1 MNWHELNLLPQHRQ
15 VLEAAAIDPEV
26 AAGNVRS
33 VETIRDLPDPFRYM
47 GNRAVPAMLFTWNR
61 VNGDPPALQIR
72 PDSIP
77 EDAPDGWGKYRHAKG
92 HRNCFNCHP
101 LMRERVQDE
110 SSPIII
116 VEGTKQYLAAVSA
129 LAPGN
134 IAAVGIS
141 GCWGWSVDK
150 HPMPDLSHVPWG
162 REIYIAMDAD
172 LESNRKVWDA
182 TKRLADYLKGA
193 GAKRVKYIVLGE
205 EAGKSGLDDILGGID
220 PANRSQYLV
229 DLTRMALGKLPNRPA
244 AKETDDLSDS
254 EVSREFAYFMQGE
267 FKWAVN
273 KIKGTWYRWTGK
285 VWHSCPEDFIVQA
298 CKDWITAKRKEY
310 HDEAGKA
317 LAKGD
322 KEAYQKFMGKQQD
335 WGKIQSAS
343 RLRAVVSLTHAEP
356 GIVAEQADFD
366 RNPDLLNCNNG
377 IVDLRTG
384 ELGPHD
390 PDQFMTKITRANY
403 EPAAIHPD
411 WDSALS
417 GLPADVRPYFQLRCG
432 QAITGYMTPDDK
444 IVFSKG
450 SGENGKSTAMYGIQ
464 EALGEYVSVISERVV
479 ATDNG
484 NQHPTE
490 ITEMRGARFVLLEE
504 LPEEKRLA
512 IERVKKVT
520 SPQITARAI
529 AQDSMTWD
537 NTSSIFIGVNHDPI
551 IRETDHGTWRRLLK
565 LNWPFTFWA
574 PHEFDQRQAEGKISP
589 RDRRGD
595 LDLRD
600 RIKKGTLGRRE
611 AVLAWLVAG
620 AVDWYRGDQGAGR
633 APKGMGR
640 PPERV
645 ERDTS
650 AWRAASNP
658 MSAFCDE
665 SILPA
670 MGYSILKD
678 QFCEQFSDFLHG
690 NGNQPWGKTLIMS
703 RLTEHAK
710 DVMGANV
717 TASQQRVGSV
727 MVGEISMCPDAIAS
741 PPSKGVRCQFVT
753 GVRWKTDADFGPET
767 DGGPEDDLEPLPE
780 SPSSTPSE
788 QSERDPVLVVTGLPA
803 APPENPS
810 CIENSR
816 QTRDN
821 QDSSPLAVTEGPP
834 LPTQVRYV
842 RTYAELEPH
851 LAALLNAPRLGV
863 DVETTGLSRYHDNLC
878 TVQIAAPQGLVVIVD
893 CRPGRVPA
901 KALQPVL
908 DFAQLLIFHNGKFD
922 LQFLEKAGLRIPID
936 IGRRIAD
943 TMLRDQAIHA
953 GDKTIRHSLAD
964 LCQRYL
970 GRRLDKTEQTSDWS
984 GELSQEQIDYAARDA
999 MVLLPIHYEQEDI
1012 LERDG
1017 LLKAAQIDA
1026 RCLPAIAWLEMCG
1039 APFDRS
1045 AHALV
1050 TEKMGLQVARM
1061 NEELELLA
1069 RPTLDGMREKG
1080 IRWWP
1085 ASIKEEPEFLNW
1097 NSGQQVTEFFAERG
1111 TVIENVQ
1118 QATLARLDDPVARA
1132 LVERAGTYKLYTA
1145 FGEGLAEKVDPD
1157 GRIRANYSQCKTVTC
1172 RTSCSD
1178 PNLQQIP
1185 KRGEGVIFRTF
1196 FRAPGGRLL
1205 VRADYSQIELR
1216 MAAQISRDPVLMA
1229 AYENGEDLH
1238 AITARKVMGAE
1249 PGDKLARQR
1258 AKAGNFGLLYGMGAP
1273 GLQTYARNTYGVEM
1287 SLDEATEF
1295 RNAFFGEYKGLR
1307 KWHRSQSNHPVDTR
1321 TLAGRRRKNVLSYTE
1336 KLNTP
1341 VQGSAA
1347 DGMKLGLA
1355 LLFERKGQH
1364 PDAFPVLTV
1373 HDELVVEGPEES
1385 AAEVGV
1391 WLKKAMVDGMSQ
1403 ILTAVPV
1410 DVEVSANQTWKEE

>member
-33 VETIRDLPDPFRYM
+33 VEQIPDLPDPFRYM
-47 GNRAVPAMLFTWNR
+47 RSQAVPAMLFTWNR

-72 PDSIP
+72 PDNVS
-77 EDAPDGWGKYRHAKG
+77 EEKDGSWGKYRFAKG
-92 HRNCFNCHP
+92 HKNCFNCHP
-101 LMRERVQDE
+101 LMRDRVQDE

-129 LAPGN
+129 LARDK

-162 REIYIAMDAD
+162 RDVYICMDAD
-172 LESNRKVWDA
+172 LEINRKVWDA
-182 TKRLADYLKGA
+182 TRKLAEYLKSS
-193 GAKRVKYIVLGE
+193 GAKRVRFIVMGDQTQ
-205 EAGKSGLDDILGGID
+205 GLDDVLGGID
-220 PANRSQYLV
+220 PGRRLQHIHELLHMS
-229 DLTRMALGKLPNRPA
+229 LTRLPKRPTA
-244 AKETDDLSDS
+244 PDADDYSD
-254 EVSREFAYFMQGE
+254 VNLSREFAEVVLGE

-273 KIKGTWYRWTGK
+273 RDRGKWYRWSGK
-285 VWHSCPEDFIVQA
+285 VWHLTPIEDVQKVA
-298 CKDWITAKRKEY
+298 GDWILNKAAENYTEASRAIAGGDTEKAAKFS
-310 HDEAGKA
+310 GKA
-317 LAKGD
+317 NEWKKQKTRAKLAN
-322 KEAYQKFMGKQQD
+322 
-335 WGKIQSAS
+335 
-343 RLRAVVSLTHAEP
+343 VVALLGP
-356 GIVAEQADFD
+356 LDGIRAEQADFD

-377 IVDLRTG
+377 VVDLRTG
-384 ELGPHD
+384 EMMPHD
-390 PDQFMTKITRANY
+390 PDLFMTKITKANY
-403 EPAAIHPD
+403 EPNAVHTD
-411 WDSALS
+411 WDAALS

-432 QAITGYMTPDDK
+432 QAVTGYMTPDDK

-479 ATDNG
+479 ATDSG

-490 ITEMRGARFVLLEE
+490 ITSMRGARFVLLEE

-529 AQDSMTWD
+529 AENDVTWD
-537 NTSSIFIGVNHDPI
+537 NTSSIFIGVNHDPVI
-551 IRETDHGTWRRLLK
+551 KETDHGTWRRLLK
-565 LNWPFTFWA
+565 LNWPFTFWP
-574 PHEFDQRQAEGKISP
+574 PHEYDERQAQGKASP

-595 LDLRD
+595 TELRD
-600 RIKKGTLGRRE
+600 RIKRGTLGRRE

-620 AVDWYRGDQGAGR
+620 AVDWYRGDQAAGR
-633 APKGMGR
+633 PPKGMGR
-640 PPERV
+640 PPESV
-645 ERDTS
+645 ERDTR

-658 MSAFCDE
+658 MSAFCDAYLIP
-665 SILPA
+665 SVQH
-670 MGYSILKD
+670 SVLKD
-678 QFCEQFSDFLHG
+678 QFCEQFLEFLQG
-690 NGNQPWGKTLIMS
+690 NGSPPWGRPLIMS
-703 RLTEHAK
+703 RLKEHAK
-710 DVMGANV
+710 DVMGV
-717 TASQQRVGSV
+717 EVRDPQQRMGSA
-727 MVGEISMCPDAIAS
+727 MIGELSMHPDAIAS

-753 GVRWKTDADFGPET
+753 SLRWKVDSDYGPGDDEDPGEPET
-767 DGGPEDDLEPLPE
+767 PAPEGLAD
-780 SPSSTPSE
+780 TPSE
-788 QSERDPVLVVTGLPA
+788 QSGPEAVSTVRGLPA
-803 APPENPS
+803 ENLNSPTRIGSSPETP
-810 CIENSR
+810 
-816 QTRDN
+816 
-821 QDSSPLAVTEGPP
+821 DSADKLPLAVTEGPP

-863 DVETTGLSRYHDNLC
+863 DVETTGLSRFHDNLC

-953 GDKTIRHSLAD
+953 GDRTIRHSLAD
-964 LCQRYL
+964 LCERYL

-1012 LERDG
+1012 LEREG

-1026 RCLPAIAWLEMCG
+1026 RCLPAIAWLEMSG

-1050 TEKMGLQVARM
+1050 TERMGLQVAQM

-1069 RPTLDGMREKG
+1069 RPTLDLMSAEGM
-1080 IRWWP
+1080 RWWP
-1085 ASIKEEPEFLNW
+1085 KSIKEEPEFLNW
-1097 NSGQQVTEFFAERG
+1097 NSGSQVMAFFSRRG
-1111 TVIENVQ
+1111 VELQDVQ
-1118 QATLARLDDPVARA
+1118 QTTLARVDDPIAQA
-1132 LVERAGTYKLYTA
+1132 LVARAGTYKLYTA

-1185 KRGEGVIFRTF
+1185 KRGDGAVFRTF

-1205 VRADYSQIELR
+1205 IRADYSQIELR

-1249 PGDKLARQR
+1249 PGDKVARQR

-1295 RNAFFGEYKGLR
+1295 RNGFFREYKGLR

-1321 TLAGRRRKNVLSYTE
+1321 TIAGRRRKNVLSYTE

-1385 AAEVGV
+1385 AAETGA